1 MIKSL
6 FKKVLDRFPKIAQ
19 LYRNGRDLL
28 DRNQPSLITPWGFTL
43 AGNSEMA
50 SGNFET
56 EQTLLVRKLLE
67 EVDIFVNIG
76 ANIGYYCCHALSLGK
91 SVIAVEPI
99 TRNLHYLLSNIV
111 KNGWKDQAQVFPV
124 ALAAKDNI
132 LEIWG
137 GNTGASLVKG
147 WAGTSDS
154 YVTQVPVLTLD
165 RILGSVLDGKRALIL
180 VDVEGAEYAVL
191 QGALKTLQHEPRA
204 IWIMEIHSTTN
215 QPNRSLV
222 NQNLI
227 DTFQLF
233 FKNGYKALTANRN
246 KVVVDLEKVQAVA
259 SRKDFFTTHNFI
271 FSCKN

>member
-1 MIKSL
+1 
-6 FKKVLDRFPKIAQ
+6 
-19 LYRNGRDLL
+19 
-28 DRNQPSLITPWGFTL
+28 LITPWGFTL

>member
-1 MIKSL
+1 
-6 FKKVLDRFPKIAQ
+6 
-19 LYRNGRDLL
+19 
-28 DRNQPSLITPWGFTL
+28 
-43 AGNSEMA
+43 MA

-67 EVDIFVNIG
+67 EVDIFINIG

-111 KNGWKDQAQVFPV
+111 KHGWKEQTQVFPV
-124 ALAAKDNI
+124 ALAAESNI

-165 RILGSVLDGKRALIL
+165 RILGSVLNGKRALIL
-180 VDVEGAEYAVL
+180 VDIEGAEYAML
-191 QGALKTLQHEPRA
+191 QGALKTLQHEPRP
-204 IWIMEIHSTTN
+204 IWIVEIGSTAH
-215 QPNRSLV
+215 QPNRILV
-222 NQNLI
+222 NPNLI
-227 DTFQLF
+227 DTFELF
-233 FKNGYKALTANRN
+233 FKNGYKAMTANTN
-246 KVVVDLEKVQAVA
+246 KKVIDLEKVRNVA
-259 SRKDFFTTHNFI
+259 NGRDSFVTNNFFFC
-271 FSCKN
+271 SKN

>member
-165 RILGSVLDGKRALIL
+165 RILGSVLNGKRALIL
-180 VDVEGAEYAVL
+180 VDIEGAEYAML
-191 QGALKTLQHEPRA
+191 QGALKTLQHEPRP
-204 IWIMEIHSTTN
+204 IWIVEIGSTAH
-215 QPNRSLV
+215 QPNRILV
-222 NQNLI
+222 NPNLI
-227 DTFQLF
+227 DTFELF
-233 FKNGYKALTANRN
+233 FKNGYKAMTANTN
-246 KVVVDLEKVQAVA
+246 KKVIDLEKVRNVA
-259 SRKDFFTTHNFI
+259 NGRDSFVTNNFFFC
-271 FSCKN
+271 SKN

>member
-1 MIKSL
+1 MIKNL

-19 LYRNGRDLL
+19 LYRSNRDLL

-50 SGNFET
+50 SGTFES

-99 TRNLHYLLSNIV
+99 ARNLHYLLSNIV
-111 KNGWKDQAQVFPV
+111 NNGWKEQAQVFPL
-124 ALAAKDNI
+124 ALAAESNI

-137 GNTGASLVKG
+137 GNTGASLIKG

-191 QGALKTLQHEPRA
+191 KGALKTLQHEPRA
-204 IWIMEIHSTTN
+204 IWIIEIHSTAN
-215 QPNRSLV
+215 QPNRILV
-222 NQNLI
+222 NQNLV

-246 KVVVDLEKVQAVA
+246 KEVMDLEKVLAVA
-259 SRKDFFTTHNFI
+259 SCKDFFTTHNFI
-271 FSCKN
+271 FSCKD

>member
-1 MIKSL
+1 MIKNL

-50 SGNFET
+50 SGNFEI

-132 LEIWG
+132 LKIWG

-147 WAGTSDS
+147 WAGTSDT

-165 RILGSVLDGKRALIL
+165 RILGTVLDGKRALIL

-191 QGALKTLQHEPRA
+191 QGALNTLQHEPRA

-233 FKNGYKALTANRN
+233 FKNGYKALTVSTN
-246 KVVVDLEKVQAVA
+246 KEVIDLEKVRNVA
-259 SRKDFFTTHNFI
+259 NGRDSFVTNNFFFCSQN
-271 FSCKN
+271 